1 MTQLEYKRIK
11 DALVQQRAK
20 VTASSQEATKLID
33 DLGIRHIV
41 IDATINSKKTTTTPK
56 IASKKTATR

>member
-1 MTQLEYKRIK
+1 MTLHGYKRIK

-20 VTASSQEATKLID
+20 VTASPQEATKLID

-41 IDATINSKKTTTTPK
+41 VNPTTNSLKVAPAKK
-56 IASKKTATR
+56 AMRKKTATK